1 MITLGMLRKVDPEV
15 TTYLTDE
22 ELEAIRKSFYDF
34 GQLMFD
40 DWQEQKISSKNPV
53 GLLSIATKEGTL

>member
-1 MITLGMLRKVDPEV
+1 MLRKVDPEV